1 MYPRIVSKILPFL
14 FLVLIPNA
22 LCGIQNDQTAQANAP
37 LSSYGTPNYDVNDQ
51 NNHHEYGKPKAYE
64 FGYQVK
70 DDYTGNDY
78 NRQEVSDGN
87 QVRGE
92 YRVALPDGRTQ
103 IVTYWA
109 DWQSGFHAD
118 VRYEGEARYPEQN
131 NNQGY
136 NYQNGYNQDQGPY
149 TPPAGINN
157 DAYNINNDYS
167 GSRDGGYNSG
177 YNYDNHQNNGYNHI
191 PRYRN

>member
-1 MYPRIVSKILPFL
+1 MDRKIITKIIF
-14 FLVLIPNA
+14 FTFICNGF
-22 LCGIQNDQTAQANAP
+22 CGIANDQTAQANAP
-37 LSSYGTPNYDVNDQ
+37 LNSYGTPNYDANDYD
-51 NNHHEYGKPKAYE
+51 NHHENGKPKAYE

-70 DDYTGNDY
+70 DDYSGNDY

-118 VRYEGEARYPEQN
+118 VRYEGEARYPDQYNNN

-136 NYQNGYNQDQGPY
+136 NYQNGYNQQQNAYPA
-149 TPPAGINN
+149 PAGINN

-167 GSRDGGYNSG
+167 GSQDGGYN
-177 YNYDNHQNNGYNHI
+177 NGYNGYSQK
-191 PRYRN
+191 PRYRNGYGS